1 MHPNP
6 FLSSS
11 CCTSFTTFYLLICF
25 FQTKKEEGGKD
36 KASIED
42 SAFEALEKDFQ
53 DVRIFCFIND
63 FSYPYFELGH
73 KSNIPLPA
81 QPI

>member
-6 FLSSS
+6 FLSRF

-53 DVRIFCFIND
+53 DVRIFCLILNLGIKVI
-63 FSYPYFELGH
+63 SPYLTNGNLY
-73 KSNIPLPA
+73 KW
-81 QPI
+81 